1 MTEFE
6 KDIYNKYLKA
16 IANGAGRP
24 YKLRKNFEGFEDD
37 PKYFKV
43 QKIASYLMLNWQVNA
58 DLFFEAPYK
67 LYELDDGKSYT
78 LDFYTT
84 RKAKGAYKKYLK
96 WLELKSPDLDTN
108 LQFLKESIIFV
119 YRYCTEHNLT
129 FDEYMYYSE
138 GLTPAWMTHYF
149 DRKISIYLLLAFDKL
164 SDIIFSMEST
174 HRKMV
179 LGNLDEMYPI
189 LKHNYLTSTIA
200 SKMAIKGITM
210 INSKQST

>member
-1 MTEFE
+1 MTQFE
-6 KDIYNKYLKA
+6 QDIYNKYLKA
-16 IANGAGRP
+16 LANGAGRP

-37 PKYFKV
+37 PRFDNI
-43 QKIASYLMLNWQVNA
+43 QKIASYLMLNNQVNA

-96 WLELKSPDLDTN
+96 LMELKNPDLDAN
-108 LQFLKESIIFV
+108 LQFLKESIVFV
-119 YRYCTEHNLT
+119 YWYCAEHNLT
-129 FDEYMYYSE
+129 FDEYMYHSE

-149 DRKISIYLLLAFDKL
+149 DRKVSIYLLLAFDKL

-179 LGNLDEMYPI
+179 LGNLDETYPL
-189 LKHNYLTSTIA
+189 LKRNYITSVITLKIV
-200 SKMAIKGITM
+200 KKGITM
-210 INSKQST
+210 INSIKK